1 MSNSSQSAHA
11 NLRQHDAPGHTL
23 RIGARDGGRSFLPD
37 VSKQIPDPSETAT
50 KLLAATRPAT
60 GQADAIWQSVLWFFL
75 EGFAL
80 YSLHWVATTPVT
92 VIASEDDVRQRQKP
106 ARSER
111 QKSSL
116 VSARAE
122 TTILE
127 HQDAIDRTAVGTR
140 KPSTR
145 DSFMP
150 PAREVDR
157 HRFVQ
162 PGWLAMI
169 WRAIARRWAKS
180 RREREIK
187 KAVTALAEYD
197 DRTLRDVG
205 IPDRSQIEQILRY
218 DRDS

>member
-11 NLRQHDAPGHTL
+11 DLRQHGVPEHTL
-23 RIGARDGGRSFLPD
+23 RIGARDGGRSFRPD
-37 VSKQIPDPSETAT
+37 VSKQIPDPSETA
-50 KLLAATRPAT
+50 KKSLVATRPAT

-106 ARSER
+106 AQSER

-122 TTILE
+122 TTMLE
-127 HQDAIDRTAVGTR
+127 REDAIGRTSCGTR
-140 KPSTR
+140 MPTTL
-145 DSFMP
+145 DVFTP

-157 HRFVQ
+157 YRFVQ

-169 WRAIARRWAKS
+169 WRAIARRWAKW

-187 KAVTALAEYD
+187 KAVTALAEFD
-197 DRTLRDVG
+197 DRTLRDAG
-205 IPDRSQIEQILRY
+205 IPDRSQIEQIVRY
-218 DRDS
+218 GRDY

>member
-11 NLRQHDAPGHTL
+11 NLRQHDVPEHTL
-23 RIGARDGGRSFLPD
+23 RIARDGGRSFLPD

-50 KLLAATRPAT
+50 KSLVATRPAT

-127 HQDAIDRTAVGTR
+127 HQDAIDRTAFGTR
-140 KPSTR
+140 EPSTR
-145 DSFMP
+145 DGFTP

-157 HRFVQ
+157 YRFVQ

-187 KAVTALAEYD
+187 KAATALAEYD

-205 IPDRSQIEQILRY
+205 IPDRSQIEQIVRY

>member
-11 NLRQHDAPGHTL
+11 NLRQHDVPEHSL
-23 RIGARDGGRSFLPD
+23 RIGARDGGRCFLPD

-50 KLLAATRPAT
+50 KSLVATRPAT

-127 HQDAIDRTAVGTR
+127 HQDAIDRTAFGTR

-145 DSFMP
+145 DSFTP
-150 PAREVDR
+150 PVREVDR
-157 HRFVQ
+157 YRFVQ

-205 IPDRSQIEQILRY
+205 IPDRSQIEQIVRY
-218 DRDS
+218 DRDY